1 LEEIILLSQNE
12 ISQKI
17 FTFDKKL
24 IGLISGENYTEIQDA
39 IYGTPNLQGISKEYL
54 PSFMYF

>member
-1 LEEIILLSQNE
+1 MLSQNE

-24 IGLISGENYTEIQDA
+24 IGLKSGENYTEIQDA
-39 IYGTPNLQGISKEYL
+39 IFGAPNLQGISKEYL